1 MTVTLVL
8 KSKHNDIMNIIIKP
22 QEEFIM
28 NKTDLI
34 NAVAEQADLTKK
46 KLVQQ

>member
-1 MTVTLVL
+1 
-8 KSKHNDIMNIIIKP
+8 
-22 QEEFIM
+22 M

-46 KLVQQ
+46 KLVQQMLYLNLSKTHLLKVKKYN

>member
-1 MTVTLVL
+1 
-8 KSKHNDIMNIIIKP
+8 
-22 QEEFIM
+22 M

-46 KLVQQ
+46 LVQQLTLFSNQSKTHLLKVKKYN